1 MKSFNNSDDASK
13 YVQVKKL
20 EPIINHFEWQKITHF
35 GQWLVW
41 RATRSL
47 ARVLSIF
54 EIGIALVEMLVLVS
68 ITFQNWTILIPKTYF
83 K

>member
-1 MKSFNNSDDASK
+1 
-13 YVQVKKL
+13 
-20 EPIINHFEWQKITHF
+20 
-35 GQWLVW
+35 
-41 RATRSL
+41 
-47 ARVLSIF
+47 LSIF